1 MRRYTADFVKHHRPQ
16 AVPQVQS
23 TLAKLELCRTGALG
37 GHLYRC
43 DACDFECRVNNSCG
57 DRHCPQCAGAK
68 RADWL
73 TSTSEL
79 LLPGITYFQV
89 VFTIPDKLSSLAL
102 GNREEMYDLLFG
114 SAWKTLKQ
122 TVESEQQ
129 FEAAAVMVLHTWN
142 QRLDAH
148 AHVHALVPGGGPS
161 LTGDRRWIK
170 SRRPNVQTCDGNYLV
185 DSEELK
191 SGFRDNFLAGLK
203 RLHASSKLHLTG
215 DWEFLQ
221 DKAAFDDWLKPLESI
236 TWVAHIEPPPY
247 ENCPPEQVAKY
258 LARYLTGGPI
268 SDRRIV
274 SHENGFVTFLARVGK
289 KTGGSDEVEPIRL
302 SGAEFVRRWCLHILP
317 KGYTKTRRFG
327 GYWNGHRD
335 RYLAECRELLESGGV
350 AAAPSAA
357 PACSLSAA
365 VSDADSDADA
375 IDDRTPCCPHCK
387 AKMRWIGFER
397 KESWRI
403 IMHSS
408 LRPHW
413 YHDD

>member
-43 DACDFECRVNNSCG
+43 DPCDFECRVNNSCG

-73 TSTSEL
+73 ESTSEL
-79 LLPGITYFQV
+79 LLPGVTYFQV

-102 GNREEMYDLLFG
+102 GNREAIYDLLFR
-114 SAWKTLKQ
+114 SAWKTLRD
-122 TVESEQQ
+122 VIADEQQ

-142 QRLDAH
+142 QKLEAH

-170 SRRPNVQTCDGNYLV
+170 SRRVGKGVRTQLPERPAGCCAQLSPDPVSNYL
-185 DSEELK
+185 
-191 SGFRDNFLAGLK
+191 
-203 RLHASSKLHLTG
+203 
-215 DWEFLQ
+215 
-221 DKAAFDDWLKPLESI
+221 
-236 TWVAHIEPPPY
+236 
-247 ENCPPEQVAKY
+247 
-258 LARYLTGGPI
+258 
-268 SDRRIV
+268 
-274 SHENGFVTFLARVGK
+274 VTFLARVGK
-289 KTGGSDEVEPIRL
+289 KTGGDDAVEPIRL
-302 SGAEFVRRWCLHILP
+302 RGAEFVRRWCLHILP

-327 GYWNGHRD
+327 GYWNGHRA
-335 RYLAECRELLESGGV
+335 RYLAECRALLESVGV
-350 AAAPSAA
+350 AAVPSEARA
-357 PACSLSAA
+357 SILSAA
-365 VSDADSDADA
+365 VSDADA
-375 IDDRTPCCPHCK
+375 IDDTTPCCPKCT
-387 AKMRWIGFER
+387 AKMRWIGSAR

-403 IMHSS
+403 IMHSG

-413 YHDD
+413 YRDD